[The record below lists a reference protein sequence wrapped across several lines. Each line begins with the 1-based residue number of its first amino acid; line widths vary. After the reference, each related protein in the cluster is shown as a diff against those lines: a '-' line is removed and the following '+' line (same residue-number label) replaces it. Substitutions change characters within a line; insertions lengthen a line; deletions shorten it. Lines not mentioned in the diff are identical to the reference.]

1 MHRGLAA
8 QGMCSPWMNI
18 LKFTCLQ
25 QDLLL
30 LKTKQLFCRTGFTAY
45 VTFHCLFKHP
55 MVFWSMTSWASRLE
69 TTQPNKLSKECNRE
83 ERTSAGV
90 VDTKTPCWKI
100 LLMHYIVNGGPS
112 KICSVYTALAG
123 RLGNSQVLLSHS
135 QTSELLGFTKNYMH
149 EEYSAL
155 TAVRR
160 SNKKY

>member
-1 MHRGLAA
+1 
-8 QGMCSPWMNI
+8 
-18 LKFTCLQ
+18 
-25 QDLLL
+25 
-30 LKTKQLFCRTGFTAY
+30 
-45 VTFHCLFKHP
+45 
-55 MVFWSMTSWASRLE
+55 
-69 TTQPNKLSKECNRE
+69 LSKECNRE